1 MKKQILTLA
10 IIAAVAGNIIAQNL
24 ATEITVDRTVV
35 PVEQAAGAPRAFHP
49 VLIRPSALAYRM
61 PLTDYSRT
69 SECTDT
75 LPALPPAVFNG
86 MTFPTH
92 YRGYASAGYFPAL
105 NFGAEAGYRLI
116 DRSTTRLDAWGSW
129 QGRSYTSRRVP
140 AADGKETGRIADQS
154 VQLAASLSRATGRNS
169 LLSASFTYRHDA
181 LRLPT
186 AFDRD
191 ASQAINAYRGEIG
204 WSTRRGH
211 ASLDASISAG
221 RTALHSPIAVPTLLN
236 ASGKADGAAEADYRL
251 RVEGN
256 ILRNRDI
263 GASLLV
269 DADILHRQRG
279 LQWVGDFTE
288 AAAPGHSAATIVG
301 ITPNATFNS
310 RNLRGHI
317 GLRLDFS
324 HGYSGHSFRIA
335 PDINIGWTPTAT
347 FGIYLRADGG
357 SRHRSLAS
365 LAAICPFAPG
375 ATVASLSTSAVD
387 ARAGL
392 TAGPFAGFSAEIYG
406 GYATVHGALMPLLL
420 QTSEGDFSTFGGANL
435 SGWSVGGRLG
445 YAWRNIVEVSADACL
460 LPHGSYGHA
469 SASAID
475 RARYLVDTRLTVRPF
490 RQLSVE
496 LSYTL
501 RGSRRFYK
509 LAPGTSPVETD
520 AGNDSRLDLGA
531 TYALTSRWSAFL
543 RVENILDS
551 RPLLLPGLPAQ
562 GIGGLAGAVFRF

>member
-10 IIAAVAGNIIAQNL
+10 IIAAVAGNISAQNL

-49 VLIRPSALAYRM
+49 VLIRPSAPAYRM

-251 RVEGN
+251 SVEGN

-279 LQWVGDFTE
+279 LQWADDFTE

-324 HGYSGHSFRIA
+324 HGYNGHSFRIA

-375 ATVASLSTSAVD
+375 ATVASRSTSAVD

-406 GYATVHGALMPLLL
+406 GYASVHGAHQGQIRKRMVIGRVPL
-420 QTSEGDFSTFGGANL
+420 EPAVHEN
-435 SGWSVGGRLG
+435 
-445 YAWRNIVEVSADACL
+445 
-460 LPHGSYGHA
+460 
-469 SASAID
+469 
-475 RARYLVDTRLTVRPF
+475 
-490 RQLSVE
+490 QLSVRKLQKSPLAVSRIAGRWRQLRSDDTE
-496 LSYTL
+496 ILIPHSVYHTLSPYERFSSL
-501 RGSRRFYK
+501 RMLFFIM
-509 LAPGTSPVETD
+509 
-520 AGNDSRLDLGA
+520 N
-531 TYALTSRWSAFL
+531 AFL
-543 RVENILDS
+543 HYECFSSFRSLMMNRSGVPRNPKVS
-551 RPLLLPGLPAQ
+551 RIWFSIYL
-562 GIGGLAGAVFRF
+562 V